1 MLKSTNYQD
10 ELDRLEEEYRET
22 LDSNIIPHISDLC
35 KIILEE
41 WGDVEI

>member
-1 MLKSTNYQD
+1 MLTATNYQD

-22 LDSNIIPHISDLC
+22 LNPAIIPHISDLC